1 LQIIENCETS
11 NLMKIRA
18 MGAELFNTDGRAERL
33 DGVAIRFL
41 QCGVFSTEYIYV
53 FCVDLRANSDYF
65 PIQH

>member
-1 LQIIENCETS
+1 
-11 NLMKIRA
+11 MKIRA